1 MKNKVG
7 VMQGRLLPK
16 HKGRF
21 QAHPV
26 GYWQNEFPIAAK
38 LGLDCIEFI
47 FDYED
52 FDANPIWSDKGIRE
66 IQQITRSTEVEV
78 LSICADFFME
88 CPLHSSNKEEADF
101 ASSIMIRLLEQSN
114 ALGISDLII
123 PCVDQS
129 SINHRKKLEFFQRK
143 IEELIPTALKHGVRL
158 CLETD
163 LPANSFANLLKALD
177 SSSVTVN
184 YDTGNSTSLGY
195 DYNEELLAYGD
206 SITDL
211 HIKDRLLGGK
221 SVPLGEGNTDFDGFF
236 AIYSKLDLSSPFII
250 QAYRDDEG
258 ISIFQRQH
266 EFLKKLLSK
275 YY

>member
-1 MKNKVG
+1 MQNKVG

-26 GYWQNEFPIAAK
+26 GYWQNEFPLAAE
-38 LGLDCIEFI
+38 LGLDCIEFL
-47 FDYED
+47 FDYQD
-52 FDANPIWSDKGIRE
+52 FEANPIWSDKGIRE
-66 IQQITRSTEVEV
+66 IQQITRRTDVEV

-88 CPLHSSNKEEADF
+88 CPLHSSKQEEADF

-163 LPANSFANLLKALD
+163 LPANSFANLLKVLD
-177 SSSVTVN
+177 SSSVSVN
-184 YDTGNSTSLGY
+184 YDTGNSFSLGY
-195 DYNEELLAYGD
+195 DFKEELAAYGK

-211 HIKDRLLGGK
+211 HIKDRTYGGG
-221 SVPLGEGNTDFDGFF
+221 SVPLSEGGMDFEEFF
-236 AIYSKLDLSSPFII
+236 SCFSKINFEGIMIL

-258 ISIFQRQH
+258 LEIFTKQLRFIK
-266 EFLKKLLSK
+266 ETLSHH
-275 YY
+275 Y